1 MILTIANIVWYAYV
15 ESVETVCEPLG
26 ILFNM
31 LVLIWFVNCEQLTM
45 LVYSSTRPNPTRK
58 CSGWVGLD

>member
-15 ESVETVCEPLG
+15 ESVEIVCEPLG
-26 ILFNM
+26 ILFSM

-45 LVYSSTRPNPTRK
+45 LMYLSIRSDPTRK
-58 CSGWVGLD
+58 YLG